1 MILTFWW
8 RRHKQTNKIIL
19 EEIGAIETIKQD
31 NGKENFQKATRQK
44 DFGLLPQT
52 KDY

>member
-31 NGKENFQKATRQK
+31 NGIENDGEGVGSSPGEVFQADT
-44 DFGLLPQT
+44 
-52 KDY
+52 